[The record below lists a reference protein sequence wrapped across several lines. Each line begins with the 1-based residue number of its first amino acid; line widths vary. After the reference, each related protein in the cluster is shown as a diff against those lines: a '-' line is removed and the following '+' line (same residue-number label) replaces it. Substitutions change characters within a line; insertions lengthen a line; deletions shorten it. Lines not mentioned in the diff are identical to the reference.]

1 MWENCLEKLERLK
14 NLDKQFQVFGAEE
27 HQYILNSPLPDEVI
41 DEIAEEIEIPLPLE
55 LKRFYAEVGNGIAG
69 PDYGLIDIYGLR
81 GIRAN
86 APYVDVEALK
96 RKLGRKYLDEGNLSG
111 LVSVVAQGCGHEI
124 CLITSGE
131 KVGKVVYVSGDGYVS
146 ETDQNLVEYYEKW
159 LDNQLDKFEAVEA
172 LMRAGRSYQEIDE
185 EISEKFASYDAGDII
200 SSIADAE
207 KPVEL
212 FGTPHHKIYSGAKQF
227 PWYEEVLR
235 EWQRRNL

>member
-1 MWENCLEKLERLK
+1 MWEICLEKLEKLK
-14 NLDKQFQVFGAEE
+14 NLDRQFQVFGAEE

-41 DEIAEEIEIPLPLE
+41 EEIEEEIEIPLPLE
-55 LKRFYAEVGNGIAG
+55 LKRFYAEAGNGIAG
-69 PDYGLIDIYGLR
+69 PDYGLTDIYGLR

-96 RKLGRKYLDEGNLSG
+96 RKLSRKYLDEGNLSG

-131 KVGKVVYVSGDGYVS
+131 KAGKVVYVSGDGYVD
-146 ETDQNLVEYYEKW
+146 ETDRNLVEYYEKW
-159 LDNQLDKFEAVEA
+159 LDDHLDKFETVEA

-185 EISEKFASYDAGDII
+185 AVSEKFASYDAGDII

-207 KPVEL
+207 K
-212 FGTPHHKIYSGAKQF
+212 
-227 PWYEEVLR
+227 
-235 EWQRRNL
+235 